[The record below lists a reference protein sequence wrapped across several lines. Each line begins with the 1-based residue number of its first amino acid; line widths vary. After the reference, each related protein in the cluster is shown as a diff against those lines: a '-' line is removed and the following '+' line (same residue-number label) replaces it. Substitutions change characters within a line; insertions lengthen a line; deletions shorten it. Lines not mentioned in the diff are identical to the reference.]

1 LHQEKINLRLKHV
14 KQNQGNFENRARTTK
29 CKSRIEASEA
39 TTKGFEV
46 EHHQQNLDLISM
58 QS

>member
-1 LHQEKINLRLKHV
+1 M